1 MAKRLIFSE
10 VTPLGYRVILTRAR
24 WREIVRFKHPA
35 LSGHE
40 DDVRQ
45 CVADPDVIRESAKD
59 PNVHVYYRIF
69 AFGFV
74 CVVVAG
80 DVSKARFVV
89 TAYFTRSL
97 KKGTDLWKK

>member
-35 LSGHE
+35 MSGHE

-59 PNVHVYYRIF
+59 PNVHLYYRIF
-69 AFGFV
+69 SFV
-74 CVVVAG
+74 E
-80 DVSKARFVV
+80 
-89 TAYFTRSL
+89 
-97 KKGTDLWKK
+97 